1 MRVFLL
7 LWLLLLPLT
16 ASAQTEDSDR
26 GFIQGLLED
35 ALSAPGRNVRLTGF
49 AGALSS
55 RATIDEITV
64 TDPDGVWFTA
74 TDVALTWSRSALLA
88 GRIEIDEISAREIAL
103 PRLPLPAESETPQ
116 PEAGGAFA
124 LPDLPVSV
132 NIAEMRID
140 KAILGEPVIGEA
152 AELSLDG
159 SAQLAGGAGEA
170 KLAIERLDQPGT
182 FTLEGTF
189 DNATRVL
196 ALTLDLTEPEDGIAA
211 NLLGLPGLPSVELQI
226 TGEDPISDFEAA
238 ITLATDGQERLGGTV
253 TLLSDDTG
261 AASFALDLGGDI
273 APVFIPE
280 FAEFLGREV
289 ALEARGARDAD
300 GALSLDQLR
309 LEAAALLVTG
319 SARIGADGWPQIL
332 ALDASI
338 TPPQGESVVLPLPGG
353 ETRVQDITLKAA
365 FDAAAGDTWTV
376 TGRANGFT
384 QPGFA
389 IATLGFGGSGEIA
402 RSAQNVSGTL
412 KLDAGGIAPEDA
424 ALARAIGESLTGG
437 LTFGWTQGAPIR
449 LREIDFA
456 GADYGLDGTLTISGL
471 EDDDEALT
479 LVPDLQL
486 AAQDLARFAGLA
498 RLGLAGAADLAIAG
512 RVEPLTGKLAL
523 TFRGTTLDLATGILP
538 ADRLLAGE
546 GQLNLGLT
554 RDETGL
560 TAAPLRVE
568 TAHARISGT
577 AALRTG
583 ASEADI
589 TARVEELSRAL
600 PGLFGPAEVTAS
612 VDQTGDSWKVDAR
625 ASLPGDT
632 SATYLGTITGDG
644 TARLGIAG
652 ELSATIGRLETY
664 ATLAGRD
671 LAGAV
676 EITATGSGDVLARTF
691 DLTAKGSLRDP
702 RFGVPQAEALLPG
715 TTTFDVSGAR
725 DAQGN
730 VTIRRAVIDGQEVDA
745 DVSGAFGT
753 DTGSLTYQVSVAEL
767 GLVLPDLPGAA
778 QLSGTASRDGAVWT
792 VNTNADLPGGTGAS
806 YRGTITGDGQES
818 LTADGRL
825 QATIARLSAF
835 SPLAGRELSGALDL
849 VAEGSIDVLN
859 LVFDMTASGSV
870 TDPRF
875 GVPQAEALLRGT
887 TRFDLSGARD
897 EAGNVTI
904 RRAVVDGQEIDAEVS
919 GAFGAETGSLTYLVT
934 VADLGLALPELP
946 GAARLSGTATRDGAV
961 WTVDTS
967 ADLPGDTGA
976 SYRGTLTI
984 DGQESL
990 LADGRLEANVARLS
1004 AFAPL
1009 ANRPLSGAVSLVAEG
1024 RVDLAK
1030 TTFDLTANGSVS
1042 DPRFGV
1048 PGVEPFL
1055 RGTTRFDIDAARDG
1069 AGRVDLRRVL
1079 IDGPALDADLSGA
1092 FGPETGTLTYRLSVA
1107 NIGLLVPELPGS
1119 GSVRGTAERQG
1130 DDFRIDTTGQGPGG
1144 IEISARGRVAA
1155 DASRLDLST
1164 SGLVPLALANRFLQG
1179 QALSGLVRFDLA
1191 VNGPPALSSLS
1202 GRLNVT
1208 DARLAIP
1215 AQGVALTGITGG
1227 ADLAGARAQLG
1238 LSANIST
1245 GGQIRISGPVSLEPP
1260 YTADLVADLVSI
1272 VLRDATLYETQF
1284 GGRLTVTGP
1293 LTGGA
1298 RIGGG
1303 IDIAT
1308 AELRIPDF
1316 GPSYS
1321 ALDGLRQIAPP
1332 ADVQRTLRF
1341 AGLEQAED
1349 TSRQM
1354 PDYPL
1359 DVVLRA
1365 PNRIFARGRG
1375 LDAELG
1381 GSLRLTGSSNDIVPA
1396 GSFSLIRGRLDL
1408 LGRRLTLNRGDVQLR
1423 GSFDPVI
1430 DFEASTEVE
1439 GTSISLQLE
1448 GLASSPELTVTSSP
1462 ELPQDEAL
1470 SLFLFGRD
1478 VTSISPLQ
1486 AVRLA
1491 AAVRTLTGQ
1500 GGLGLQGQL
1509 RRGLGAAD
1517 LDIGTDAEGNTQASV
1532 GTYVSDNIYTDVT
1545 VNSAGSSQINLN
1557 LDLTPDIT
1565 LRGRVG
1571 SDGDTGI
1578 GIFYERDY

>member
-1 MRVFLL
+1 MRILLL
-7 LWLLLLPLT
+7 LWLMLLPLA
-16 ASAQTEDSDR
+16 ASAQTEETDR

-35 ALSAPGRNVRLTGF
+35 ALSAPGRSVRLTGF

-88 GRIEIDEISAREIAL
+88 GRIEIDEISVGEISL

-140 KAILGEPVIGEA
+140 RAILGEPVIGVA
-152 AELSLDG
+152 AELSFNG
-159 SAQLAGGAGEA
+159 SAQLANGAGEA
-170 KLAIERLDQPGT
+170 KLALERLDQPGT
-182 FTLEGTF
+182 FTVEGAF

-196 ALTLDLTEPEDGIAA
+196 ALALDLAEPEEGIAA
-211 NLLGLPGLPSVELQI
+211 NLLGMPELHSIELQV
-226 TGEDPISDFEAA
+226 TGEDPIDDFEAT
-238 ITLATDGQERLGGTV
+238 INLATDGQERLNGTV
-253 TLLSDDTG
+253 TLLMDDAG

-280 FAEFLGREV
+280 FSEFLGNEV
-289 ALEARGARDAD
+289 ALQARGARDAD
-300 GALSLDQLR
+300 GALRLEQLR

-319 SARIGADGWPQIL
+319 SARIGADGWPQVL

-338 TPPQGESVVLPLPGG
+338 TPPQGETVVLPVPGG
-353 ETRVQDITLKAA
+353 DTRVQDITLTAA

-402 RSAQNVSGTL
+402 RSAQSVSGSL
-412 KLDAGGIAPEDA
+412 KLDASGIAPADA
-424 ALARAIGESLTGG
+424 ALARAIGESLTGA
-437 LTFGWTQGAPIR
+437 LDFGWSQGAPIR

-456 GADYGLDGTLTISGL
+456 GEDYGLDGTLSISGL
-471 EDDDEALT
+471 EDEEEALT

-486 AAQDLARFAGLA
+486 AAQDLSRFAGLA
-498 RLGLAGAADLAIAG
+498 NRDIAGTADLAI
-512 RVEPLTGKLAL
+512 TGQVQPMTGHLSL
-523 TFRGTTLDLATGILP
+523 TFKGTTLDLATGILP
-538 ADRLLAGE
+538 ADRLLDGE
-546 GQLNLGLT
+546 GRMDVSLI

-560 TAAPLRVE
+560 TAAPLLIE

-600 PGLFGPAEVTAS
+600 PGLFGPAEVTAKLAQ
-612 VDQTGDSWKVDAR
+612 DGETWEVDAK
-625 ASLPGDT
+625 ADLPGDT
-632 SATYLGTITGDG
+632 SASYVGSITGDG
-644 TARLGIAG
+644 TERLRIAG
-652 ELSATIGRLETY
+652 ELSAAVGQLETY

-671 LAGAV
+671 LAGSAD
-676 EITATGSGDVLARTF
+676 ITATGSGDVLARTF
-691 DLTAKGSLRDP
+691 DLAIQGSMRDP

-715 TTTFDVSGAR
+715 RTVFDVSGTR

-745 DVSGAFGT
+745 NVSGAFGT
-753 DTGSLTYQVSVAEL
+753 DTGSLAYQVSVADL

-792 VNTNADLPGGTGAS
+792 VDTTAELPGGTGAS
-806 YRGTITGDGQES
+806 YRGTISGDGQER

-835 SPLAGRELSGALDL
+835 SPLAGRDLSGALDL
-849 VAEGSIDVLN
+849 VAEGSVDVLN

-870 TDPRF
+870 TDPEF

-897 EAGNVTI
+897 EGGNVTI
-904 RRAVVDGQEIDAEVS
+904 RRAVVAGEEIDAEVS
-919 GAFGAETGSLTYLVT
+919 GALGAETGSLTYLVT

-946 GAARLSGTATRDGAV
+946 GAARLSGSATRDGDV
-961 WTVDTS
+961 WTIDTS
-967 ADLPGDTGA
+967 ADLPGETGA
-976 SYRGTLTI
+976 SYVGTLTV
-984 DGQESL
+984 DGQDSL

-1004 AFAPL
+1004 AFASL
-1009 ANRPLSGAVSLVAEG
+1009 ANRPLSGAVALVAEG
-1024 RVDLAK
+1024 QVDVLQA
-1030 TTFDLTANGSVS
+1030 TFDLTANGTVT
-1042 DPRFGV
+1042 DPQFGV
-1048 PGVEPFL
+1048 PSVEPFL
-1055 RGTTRFDIDAARDG
+1055 RGTTRFDIDAARDNSG
-1069 AGRVDLRRVL
+1069 QVDLRRVV
-1079 IDGPALDADLSGA
+1079 IDGPALDANLSGA
-1092 FGPETGTLTYRLSVA
+1092 FGQDTGNVTYQLSVA
-1107 NIGLLVPELPGS
+1107 NIGLLVPDLPGAA
-1119 GSVRGTAERQG
+1119 SVRGTAEKAG
-1130 DDFRIDTTGQGPGG
+1130 DNFRIDANGQGPGG
-1144 IEISARGRVAA
+1144 IEISARGQVAA

-1179 QALSGLVRFDLA
+1179 QSLSGLVRFDLA
-1191 VNGPPALSSLS
+1191 VNGPPALSSVS
-1202 GRLNVT
+1202 GRLSVN

-1215 AQGVALTGITGG
+1215 AQGIALTGITGA

-1238 LSANIST
+1238 ISANIST

-1260 YTADLVADLVSI
+1260 YTADLVADLINI
-1272 VLRDATLYETQF
+1272 VLRDATLYEAQF

-1298 RIGGG
+1298 RIGGA
-1303 IDIAT
+1303 IDIDT
-1308 AELRIPDF
+1308 AELRIPSF

-1321 ALDGLRQIAPP
+1321 ALDGLRHIAPP

-1341 AGLEQAED
+1341 AGLDQVED
-1349 TSRQM
+1349 TGSQV
-1354 PDYPL
+1354 PDYPI

-1365 PNRIFARGRG
+1365 PNQIFVRGRG

-1381 GSLRLTGSSNDIVPA
+1381 GSLRLTGSSNNIVPA

-1408 LGRRLTLNRGDVQLR
+1408 LGRRLTLTRGDVQLR
-1423 GSFDPVI
+1423 GSFDPVV
-1430 DFEASTEVE
+1430 DFEATTEVE

-1448 GLASSPELTVTSSP
+1448 GIASSPELTVSSSP

-1500 GGLGLQGQL
+1500 GGLGLQSQL
-1509 RRGLGAAD
+1509 REGLGAAD

-1532 GTYVSDNIYTDVT
+1532 GTYISDNIYTDVT
-1545 VNSAGSSQINLN
+1545 VNSEGSSQINLN
-1557 LDLTPDIT
+1557 LDLTPEIT
-1565 LRGRVG
+1565 VRGRVG